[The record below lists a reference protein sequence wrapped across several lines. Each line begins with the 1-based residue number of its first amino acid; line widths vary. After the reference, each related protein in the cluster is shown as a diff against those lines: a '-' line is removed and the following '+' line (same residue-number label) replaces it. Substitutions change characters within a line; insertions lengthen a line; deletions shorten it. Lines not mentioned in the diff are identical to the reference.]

1 MSPAKGAID
10 EGDPSFMALPT
21 HLRRRID
28 SAFDSVASST
38 SSPNRPQLNEVPAGG
53 FIVEDRPSHSADCE
67 AGGFIVEDPPPSSRA
82 LLSAPSHIH
91 LSEVPRAL
99 ELLDLIPDDDIMV
112 VFKNA
117 ATGWGAQSKHGEGI
131 SRKDWRAVCT
141 AIIEGENRDEVGE
154 ENPLGDEDVEMGG
167 ADSGSDSDEYLTL
180 DLSSELEEAS
190 TDEYEES
197 SIAMTAKAKVAQ
209 KTSSKASGTKLPE
222 QLSVRQKA
230 ECREDFARFF
240 PDIADVELDHQRIMI
255 KDITRVASLLKEK
268 LKAEEIL
275 EMLETFSTSPDKSM
289 SLGDFERMM
298 ILTKMVN

>member
-1 MSPAKGAID
+1 MAPAKGAID

-21 HLRRRID
+21 RLRRRID

-38 SSPNRPQLNEVPAGG
+38 PSPNWPGRLDEVPAAG
-53 FIVEDRPSHSADCE
+53 FIVEDGPSHSADCE
-67 AGGFIVEDPPPSSRA
+67 AGGFIVEDLPPSSRA
-82 LLSAPSHIH
+82 LPSAPSRIH

-99 ELLDLIPDDDIMV
+99 TLLDLIPDDDIMV

-117 ATGWGAQSKHGEGI
+117 AMGWGAQSRHVEGV

-141 AIIEGENRDEVGE
+141 AIIEGENSDEVGE
-154 ENPLGDEDVEMGG
+154 ENRPGDEDVEMGG
-167 ADSGSDSDEYLTL
+167 ADSGSDSDEYRML

-190 TDEYEES
+190 TDEYEEES
-197 SIAMTAKAKVAQ
+197 SIAMTAKAKESQ
-209 KTSSKASGTKLPE
+209 KTSSKASGTKVPE
-222 QLSVRQKA
+222 QLTARQKA

-268 LKAEEIL
+268 LKAEEVRVLAIVL
-275 EMLETFSTSPDKSM
+275 IKLSPC
-289 SLGDFERMM
+289 
-298 ILTKMVN
+298 